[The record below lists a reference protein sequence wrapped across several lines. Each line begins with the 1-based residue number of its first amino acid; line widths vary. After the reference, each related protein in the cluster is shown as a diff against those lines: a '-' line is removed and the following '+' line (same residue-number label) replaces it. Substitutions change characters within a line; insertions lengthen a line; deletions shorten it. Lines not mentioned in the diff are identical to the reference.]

1 MLVKNS
7 TTPVYL
13 QLKNILKR
21 SILRGEFV
29 NDEMIP
35 SETQLAET
43 YHITRTTVRRAI
55 AELVNEN
62 MLRKEHG
69 KGTFVH
75 LKPVDY
81 SIWNFN
87 SFTDYVQKKGKI
99 PVSKILTAE
108 AVSIDNKQY
117 YRLERARGI
126 QEDGKTLYLTVDTSC
141 IPLEL
146 FPGIM
151 AYDFEKRSLYDVM
164 RREYGIS
171 PRLVELSI
179 KPCLGD
185 GRIAKVFG
193 ITANTPLLMV
203 DGKVS
208 NENSTLVELTQVI
221 YSPNVDFKLA
231 TRINSL

>member
-13 QLKNILKR
+13 QLKSILKS
-21 SILRGEFV
+21 SILRGEIA
-29 NDEMIP
+29 DGEMIP

-43 YHITRTTVRRAI
+43 YRITRTTVRQAI
-55 AELVNEN
+55 AELVNEHL
-62 MLRKEHG
+62 LRKEHG

-99 PVSKILTAE
+99 PVSKILTAK
-108 AVSIDNKQY
+108 AVSIDNKEY

-126 QEDGKTLYLTVDTSC
+126 QEDGETLFLTVDTSC

-146 FPGIM
+146 FPEIM

-164 RREYGIS
+164 RREYGIYPS
-171 PRLVELSI
+171 LVELSV

-185 GRIAKVFG
+185 RQIAKVFS
-193 ITANTPLLMV
+193 IAVNTPLLMV
-203 DGKVS
+203 EGKVS
-208 NENSTLVELTQVI
+208 GENDTLVELTQVI

-231 TRINSL
+231 TRINSK